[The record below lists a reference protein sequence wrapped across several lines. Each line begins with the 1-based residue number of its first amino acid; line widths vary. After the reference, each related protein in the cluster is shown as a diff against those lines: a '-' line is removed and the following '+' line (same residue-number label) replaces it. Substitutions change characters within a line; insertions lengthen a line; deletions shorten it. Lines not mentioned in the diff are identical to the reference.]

1 MDDPETLGPCS
12 LSHLPSEILLQIS
25 SYLDLPALNSLTQL
39 NRSTT
44 LLLQPSLYK
53 LDARQSSQA
62 LCWAAIHNNKPV
74 AQSSLAAGANPITV
88 SDQDTLIK
96 GCTPL
101 MLAAY
106 HGSLPVLSLLLT
118 YPETNPNSRD
128 RKYIRPPITWAI
140 KHRHAAIVRA
150 LLKDDRTDPNLQD
163 KFGDTA
169 LMTAVTLRPD
179 MVPVLLSGGSRVDPR
194 VSNTQG
200 ATALSR
206 ASQRGIEVDL
216 ILATHL
222 RFILDGDESGAHCQH
237 VFFYAAISGHVEIV
251 EYLVELDPNGAS
263 GGTGMAMAMAAVGN
277 GDGNGIVNGT
287 GHINGNTNGLTN
299 GNGTG
304 NGHGHG
310 HGHSHSRSHSNS
322 GAGHHGRG
330 AFSIAVER
338 GHISVVKYLLGW
350 DKTDPNLSD
359 SWKHQCPLLVATI
372 AGDES
377 MVSTLVEC
385 ERVDLLNPDVS
396 GTTPLHAAVERNHV
410 DVVKLLLQASWAR
423 SGLNPGPGTG
433 PGPGGTRIA
442 DVNARNTSGQTPL
455 HIAVL
460 QDHVDLVM
468 LLLESGADPRLTCA
482 DGLTALDQGDQW
494 YRDGRATTALREH
507 MKKNMI

>member
-25 SYLDLPALNSLTQL
+25 SYLDLPALNALTQL
-39 NRSTT
+39 NHSTT
-44 LLLQPSLYK
+44 SLLQPSLYK

-62 LCWAAIHNNKPV
+62 LCWAAIHNNPQI
-74 AQSSLAAGANPITV
+74 AQSSLSAGANPTTV
-88 SDQDTLIK
+88 TDQDTLIK

-118 YPETNPNSRD
+118 HPETNPNSRD

-169 LMTAVTLRPD
+169 LMIAVTLRPD
-179 MVPVLLSGGSRVDPR
+179 MIPVLLGGSRVDPR

-206 ASQRGIEVDL
+206 ASQRGVEVDL

-222 RFILDGDESGAHCQH
+222 RFILDGDESAAHCQH

-251 EYLVELDPNGAS
+251 EYLVEYFGDRLDPNGVS
-263 GGTGMAMAMAAVGN
+263 LGTGMAMAMGAGN
-277 GDGNGIVNGT
+277 GAANGVGAGHNNG
-287 GHINGNTNGLTN
+287 HTN
-299 GNGTG
+299 GNGHG
-304 NGHGHG
+304 PGHGYS
-310 HGHSHSRSHSNS
+310 HSHSRSNS

-338 GHISVVKYLLGW
+338 GHISVVRYLLGW
-350 DKTDPNLSD
+350 EKTDPNLSD
-359 SWKHQCPLLVATI
+359 SWKHQCPLLLAAI

-377 MVSTLVEC
+377 MVSALVEC

-410 DVVKLLLQASWAR
+410 DVVKLLLQTLR
-423 SGLNPGPGTG
+423 SRSDLGTTSG

-442 DVNARNTSGQTPL
+442 DVNARNSSGQTPL

-460 QDHVDLVM
+460 QDYDDLVM
-468 LLLESGADPRLTCA
+468 LLLEAGADPQLTCA
-482 DGLTALDQGDQW
+482 EGLTALDQGDQW
-494 YRDGRATTALREH
+494 CRDGRAMGVLREY
-507 MKKNMI
+507 MRKL